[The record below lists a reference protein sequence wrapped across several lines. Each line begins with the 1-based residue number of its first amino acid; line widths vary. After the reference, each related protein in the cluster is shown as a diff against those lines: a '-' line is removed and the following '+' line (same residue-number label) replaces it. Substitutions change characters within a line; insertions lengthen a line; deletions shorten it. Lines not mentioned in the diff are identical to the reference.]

1 MYQFTDNFFQIHTNP
16 SDPKLNKPITP
27 DEVKF
32 DEFTNR
38 LTSEGP
44 TLRDT
49 KLEEVVQV
57 FS

>member
-32 DEFTNR
+32 DEFTSR
-38 LTSEGP
+38 LTSDGP
-44 TLRDT
+44 KLRDT
-49 KLEEVVQV
+49 KL
-57 FS
+57 